1 MRVVRVARFGGP
13 EVLETRTGP
22 DPVAGPGEVVVRTGY
37 AEINFIETQLRQGF
51 TPGPP
56 LPELPYVPGG
66 GVGGHVVSVGEG
78 ADSGLVGR
86 RVVARTPGFGGGN
99 AELVV
104 VRAEDLVEVPDG
116 VELADATALLN
127 DGSTA
132 VGLFA
137 NAGIRPGERVL
148 VEAAAGGLGSL
159 LVQLAHGAGARVIGA
174 AGSPA
179 KLEVAA
185 GLGAEVTVDYSR
197 PGWTR
202 EVLDATGGRG
212 PDVVFDGVGGELGRE
227 AFGVTARG
235 GRFSVHGA
243 SSGSVTAV
251 DPEEAARRDVTV
263 IGLEQLM
270 AMSEIKGAN
279 ERTARALAEAADEG
293 LRAVVGRTYPL
304 ERAGEA
310 HAAIEAREV
319 SGKTLLTI

>member
-13 EVLETRTGP
+13 EVLETRTAP
-22 DPVAGPGEVVVRTGY
+22 DPVAGPGEVVVRTGF

-104 VRAEDLVEVPDG
+104 VRAEDLIEVPDG

-137 NAGIRPGERVL
+137 NAGIRPGEWVL

-212 PDVVFDGVGGELGRE
+212 PDAVFDGVGGELGRE

-270 AMSEIKGAN
+270 AMSEIRGAN
-279 ERTARALAEAADEG
+279 ERTARALAEAAAG
-293 LRAVVGRTYPL
+293 RLRAVVGRTYPL

>member
-13 EVLETRTGP
+13 EVLETRTAP

-279 ERTARALAEAADEG
+279 ERTARALAEAAAG
-293 LRAVVGRTYPL
+293 RLRAVVGRTYPL

>member
-1 MRVVRVARFGGP
+1 MVRVARFGGP
-13 EVLETRTGP
+13 EVLETRTAP
-22 DPVAGPGEVVVRTGY
+22 DPVAGPGEVVVRTGF

-104 VRAEDLVEVPDG
+104 VRAEDLIEVPDG

-137 NAGIRPGERVL
+137 NAGIRPGEWVL

-212 PDVVFDGVGGELGRE
+212 PDAVFDGVGGELGRE

-270 AMSEIKGAN
+270 AMSEIRGAN
-279 ERTARALAEAADEG
+279 ERTARALAEAAAG
-293 LRAVVGRTYPL
+293 RLRAVVGRTYPL